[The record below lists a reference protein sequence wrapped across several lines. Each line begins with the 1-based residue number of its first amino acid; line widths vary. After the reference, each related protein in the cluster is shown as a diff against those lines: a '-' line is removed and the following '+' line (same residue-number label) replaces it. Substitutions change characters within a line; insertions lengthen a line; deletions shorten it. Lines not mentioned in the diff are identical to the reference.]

1 MPNKVEYDFK
11 NEHLHVSDYI
21 PIIGILRQPYE
32 EEWQTLLLGEMSMRL
47 EAIFQ
52 RGLIRNFFILTL

>member
-11 NEHLHVSDYI
+11 NEHLHVSDYV
-21 PIIGILRQPYE
+21 PIIGILKQPCE
-32 EEWQTLLLGEMSMRL
+32 EEWQTLLLGEMGMRL